1 MGLFDSLSAGWKN
14 VWEQAETAAL
24 PTLISAVL
32 AKTSLGNMQGLLDKL
47 QQSGLGPQGSSWL
60 GDGKNM
66 PITADQLRAALGNE
80 QIQQLAASFGLPV
93 DKVLASLAEHLPSIV
108 DKLSPNGTLQEPK

>member
-1 MGLFDSLSAGWKN
+1 MGLLDSLSGGLKDALG
-14 VWEQAETAAL
+14 QAEAAAL
-24 PTLISAVL
+24 PALISAVL

-47 QQSGLGPQGSSWL
+47 QQSGLGPQVASWL

-66 PITADQLRAALGNE
+66 PITPDQLRTALGSS
-80 QIQQLAASFGLPV
+80 QIQQLAASFGIPV
-93 DKVLASLAEHLPSIV
+93 DKVLATLAEHLPSIV